1 MGKVIGFVLIVL
13 GTLMLAYQGI
23 RYTTRETVVEVG
35 SLHVETEKKK
45 TVPLPPVVGGVTLAT
60 GVILLVT
67 ASRKGG

>member
-1 MGKVIGFVLIVL
+1 MGKIIGIVLIVL

-45 TVPLPPVVGGVTLAT
+45 TVPLPPVVGGITLAS
-60 GVILLVT
+60 GVILLV
-67 ASRKGG
+67 ASSRKGA

>member
-1 MGKVIGFVLIVL
+1 MGKVIGIVLIVL

-35 SLHVETEKKK
+35 SLHVETEKRK

-60 GVILLVT
+60 GMILLVT
-67 ASRKGG
+67 AVRKEG